1 MHCDTGTQP
10 ACPSNSAVSVRTAMP
25 SGTDKQQ
32 AARQPHDAPRS
43 AAVQAP
49 DSSGLHAQVIVTN
62 TIPTKAEHIFPEL
75 TVLSAAN
82 LLGET
87 IWRVYNASSVTS
99 LF

>member
-1 MHCDTGTQP
+1 M
-10 ACPSNSAVSVRTAMP
+10 
-25 SGTDKQQ
+25 
-32 AARQPHDAPRS
+32 
-43 AAVQAP
+43 
-49 DSSGLHAQVIVTN
+49 QVIVTN